1 MFRTCFFSL
10 IGRHSHTKN
19 HSMESTSGR
28 ISSSSVLGESLCQ
41 FWWQDQDALLSEAA
55 SSSLRAVEDG
65 TLEAPRRCE
74 VCVTR
79 HMGDVRMYNI
89 LDLSRSNY
97 VKFQDLLV
105 DLHI

>member
-1 MFRTCFFSL
+1 MPCVQRL
-10 IGRHSHTKN
+10 QAH
-19 HSMESTSGR
+19 
-28 ISSSSVLGESLCQ
+28 
-41 FWWQDQDALLSEAA
+41 
-55 SSSLRAVEDG
+55 
-65 TLEAPRRCE
+65 RCE
-74 VCVTR
+74 PLKTAPWRLQDDVRCVTR